1 MEMVVKKLTL
11 VLIFVFLLSITLTT
25 STDFSQDLGRHLAI
39 GSIILKTGSV
49 PSTNLFSY
57 TNPAF
62 PFTNHHWLSEVLF
75 SLALTGAG
83 SGGLMI
89 LKVACIIASVY
100 LALRAGR
107 RYGILVSSFVS
118 LALIPLLFERLD
130 VRPELFGYFLF
141 SLMLYILFFAQGK
154 RAFAVLPLAI
164 ALWSNLHISFVFGLF
179 LLFVYAI
186 FHFHRAKAGERM
198 WVVVS
203 FAAACLNPQGVAGAL
218 YPFRIFGNYGYSIV
232 ENQNMF
238 FLNSLMLNYHV
249 RYYFLLIP
257 VIVGALLV
265 LVARRRYCFAVLL
278 GVFFVLPVWQIRH
291 LPFFVFTA
299 IPIGTVAAADIV
311 LLLREPFARIR
322 ETIREY
328 GFAVFAVLSL
338 GLTVLAAS
346 NAPYR
351 VMDID
356 KSFGIGF
363 VEREKG
369 AADFIRK
376 NKLPGNLF
384 NNFDIGGYAIYRLY
398 PDYRV
403 FVDNRPEAYPAD
415 FFRDT
420 YIKLQVD
427 DAVRKKVFSQY
438 GIHTVLFTHTD
449 ITPWG
454 RAFMEHILKD
464 PDWKLVFADDAAFV
478 LTDAK
483 GFADVRSYDARLAR
497 LMDVK
502 TDYLSQLRLMSMY
515 LKIGRSDLAKRSFT
529 RASAQN
535 GSSCMIKRIRYESDT
550 DPLRDLKGENI
561 RSGSWWCF

>member
-1 MEMVVKKLTL
+1 MVVKKLTL
-11 VLIFVFLLSITLTT
+11 VLVFVFLLSITLTT

-75 SLALTGAG
+75 SLAFSGAG
-83 SGGLMI
+83 PAGLMI
-89 LKVACIIASVY
+89 LKVACVAASVY
-100 LALRAGR
+100 MALRAGR

-118 LALIPLLFERLD
+118 LAFIPLLFERLD

-141 SLMLYILFFAQGK
+141 SLVLYILYFAKGK
-154 RAFAVLPLAI
+154 RAFAVLPPAI
-164 ALWSNLHISFVFGLF
+164 ALWSNFHISFVFGLF
-179 LLFVYAI
+179 LLSVYAI
-186 FHFHRAKAGERM
+186 FHFHRAKTGERI
-198 WVVVS
+198 WVIVS
-203 FAAACLNPQGVAGAL
+203 FAAACLNPQGLAGAL

-249 RYYFLLIP
+249 RYYFLLAP
-257 VIVGALLV
+257 VIAIAFLALL
-265 LVARRRYCFAVLL
+265 ARKRYSLAVLL
-278 GVFFVLPVWQIRH
+278 GVFSVLPVWQLRH
-291 LPFFVFTA
+291 LPFFVFAA
-299 IPIGTVAAADIV
+299 IPTVTVAAAGIISSM
-311 LLLREPFARIR
+311 RAPFARVR
-322 ETIREY
+322 ETLREY

-338 GLTVLAAS
+338 GLAVLAAS
-346 NAPYR
+346 NTLYR
-351 VMDID
+351 IADID

-363 VEREKG
+363 AEREKG
-369 AADFIRK
+369 ATDFIRK

-420 YIKLQVD
+420 YIKLQED
-427 DAVRKKVFSQY
+427 DSVRKKVFSRY

-454 RAFMEHILKD
+454 RTFMEHILKD
-464 PDWKLVFADDAAFV
+464 PKWKLVYADDTAVVF
-478 LTDAK
+478 TDEDGYRDIREDK
-483 GFADVRSYDARLAR
+483 ERLAA
-497 LMDVK
+497 LIK
-502 TDYLSQLRLMSMY
+502 QESDYLSLMRLMSLY
-515 LKIGRSDLAKRSFT
+515 LKIQDNDLAG
-529 RASAQN
+529 RAFMQATLRN
-535 GSSCMIKRIRYESDT
+535 GSSCAVKRILYQNDT
-550 DPLRDLKGENI
+550 DPLRDLKGGNI